1 MRKQKIHW
9 RVFDS
14 RYGITGIGMV
24 FLIFGIDDGN
34 IKSSRQSKCESLV
47 LSENGFLQSC
57 INAFS
62 CKGNIPPE
70 SDQTIRINL

>member
-34 IKSSRQSKCESLV
+34 IKSSRQSQCESLV
-47 LSENGFLQSC
+47 WSENGFLQSY